1 MADPFSRARMLLG
14 GEAMETLAGAAVA
27 VFGLGGVG
35 GAAAEALGRAGI
47 GRLALF
53 DPDRV
58 APTNLNR
65 QTAALHSTIG
75 RLKAEVMRDRLLD
88 IHPGAEVTA
97 HPLFYAADN
106 ADEVDLSMFSYI
118 VDAIDT
124 VSSKL
129 LLAERAKAAGV
140 PLISCMGTGNKLDPS
155 MLRIADIADTRVCPL
170 ARVMRRE
177 LKKRGIAHL
186 KVLYSKE
193 EPLTPDM
200 ESEEAGN
207 RRSVP
212 GSISFVPP
220 AAGLL
225 IAGEAVRDLLK
236 ETLYS

>member
-1 MADPFSRARMLLG
+1 MEDPFSRARMLLG
-14 GEAMETLAGAAVA
+14 DEAMERLGQAGVA

-88 IHPGAEVTA
+88 IHPGADVTA
-97 HPLFYAADN
+97 YPLFYAADN
-106 ADEVDLSMFSYI
+106 ADGVDLSMFSYI

-124 VSSKL
+124 VTSKL
-129 LLAERAKAAGV
+129 LLAERAMAVGV
-140 PLISCMGTGNKLDPS
+140 PLISCIGTGNKLDPS
-155 MLRIADIADTRVCPL
+155 RLRVADIADTRVCPL

-177 LKKRGIAHL
+177 LKKRGIFHL
-186 KVLYSKE
+186 KVVYSE
-193 EPLTPDM
+193 EPPQVPLF
-200 ESEEAGN
+200 EEPADAS
-207 RRSVP
+207 RRQTP
-212 GSISFVPP
+212 GSVSFVPP

-225 IAGEAVRDLLK
+225 LASAVVRDLIGGA
-236 ETLYS
+236 

>member
-1 MADPFSRARMLLG
+1 MEDPFSRARMLLG
-14 GEAMETLAGAAVA
+14 DEAMERLGQAGVA

-88 IHPGAEVTA
+88 IHPGADVTA
-97 HPLFYAADN
+97 YPLFYAADN
-106 ADEVDLSMFSYI
+106 ADRVDLSMFSYI

-124 VSSKL
+124 VTSKL
-129 LLAERAKAAGV
+129 LLAERAMAVGV

-155 MLRIADIADTRVCPL
+155 RLRVADIADTRLPVSCVVSSRNGEFSISRWSIP
-170 ARVMRRE
+170 RSR
-177 LKKRGIAHL
+177 
-186 KVLYSKE
+186 
-193 EPLTPDM
+193 
-200 ESEEAGN
+200 
-207 RRSVP
+207 RRSP
-212 GSISFVPP
+212 CLRSRRTPP
-220 AAGLL
+220 AGRRPGACRLSLPPRGCCWPPPWYG
-225 IAGEAVRDLLK
+225 I
-236 ETLYS
+236 

>member
-1 MADPFSRARMLLG
+1 MEDPFSRARMLLG

-88 IHPGAEVTA
+88 IHSGAEVTA

-129 LLAERAKAAGV
+129 LLAERAKAVGV

-177 LKKRGIAHL
+177 LKKRGIFHL
-186 KVLYSKE
+186 KVVYSE
-193 EPLTPDM
+193 EPPLAPLF
-200 ESEEAGN
+200 EEEPAAAS
-207 RRSVP
+207 RRQTP
-212 GSISFVPP
+212 GSVSFVPP

-225 IAGEAVRDLLK
+225 LASAVVRDLIGRA
-236 ETLYS
+236 